1 MKRYTLL
8 TADMDGTVLNTRKEI
23 TPRTAGAIHQALAD
37 GWEVL
42 FATGRC
48 LAEVR
53 PYLTDFP
60 DMHYLLCHSGAT
72 VTDLRTGQDL
82 CSLPIDPETVERV
95 LAVTADAD
103 AAAVFFLGNE
113 LYIEERFRGRMP
125 YFGCQCFE
133 ALYEKCAHWVPD
145 RGALLAEHILD
156 VRKLNFFFHDHAEW
170 LRCGEVFR
178 TMPLEYA
185 SGIPN
190 NFEITAPGVSKGEGL
205 RLLCRTLGLDIRQT
219 IACGDEGNDVSILRA
234 AGLGVAMGNAT
245 AEALAAADVQV
256 ADCDHDGVAQ
266 AIETYLGRSI
276 PTESEECAQDQNT
289 APTGEAADAENLLS
303 GATPTSGRKE
313 ARP

>member
-1 MKRYTLL
+1 
-8 TADMDGTVLNTRKEI
+8 MDGTVLNTRKEI

-82 CSLPIDPETVERV
+82 CSLPIDPETVEKV

-133 ALYEKCAHWVPD
+133 ALYERYAHWVRTGRPAERAHPRCPQAELLLPRPRRVAPL
-145 RGALLAEHILD
+145 RG
-156 VRKLNFFFHDHAEW
+156 NF
-170 LRCGEVFR
+170 
-178 TMPLEYA
+178 
-185 SGIPN
+185 PN
-190 NFEITAPGVSKGEGL
+190 HAPGVRL
-205 RLLCRTLGLDIRQT
+205 RHPQ
-219 IACGDEGNDVSILRA
+219 
-234 AGLGVAMGNAT
+234 
-245 AEALAAADVQV
+245 
-256 ADCDHDGVAQ
+256 
-266 AIETYLGRSI
+266 
-276 PTESEECAQDQNT
+276 
-289 APTGEAADAENLLS
+289 
-303 GATPTSGRKE
+303 
-313 ARP
+313 

>member
-1 MKRYTLL
+1 
-8 TADMDGTVLNTRKEI
+8 
-23 TPRTAGAIHQALAD
+23 
-37 GWEVL
+37 
-42 FATGRC
+42 
-48 LAEVR
+48 
-53 PYLTDFP
+53 
-60 DMHYLLCHSGAT
+60 
-72 VTDLRTGQDL
+72 
-82 CSLPIDPETVERV
+82 
-95 LAVTADAD
+95 
-103 AAAVFFLGNE
+103 
-113 LYIEERFRGRMP
+113 MP

-145 RGALLAEHILD
+145 RDALLAEHIHD

-170 LRCGEVFR
+170 LRCGEIFR

-266 AIETYLGRSI
+266 AIETYLGQPI
-276 PTESEECAQDQNT
+276 PTGSEECARDQNA
-289 APTGEAADAENLLS
+289 APTGEAADTENLPS

>member
-1 MKRYTLL
+1 
-8 TADMDGTVLNTRKEI
+8 
-23 TPRTAGAIHQALAD
+23 
-37 GWEVL
+37 
-42 FATGRC
+42 
-48 LAEVR
+48 
-53 PYLTDFP
+53 
-60 DMHYLLCHSGAT
+60 
-72 VTDLRTGQDL
+72 
-82 CSLPIDPETVERV
+82 
-95 LAVTADAD
+95 
-103 AAAVFFLGNE
+103 
-113 LYIEERFRGRMP
+113 MP

-145 RGALLAEHILD
+145 RDALLAEHIHD

-170 LRCGEVFR
+170 LRCGEIFR

-205 RLLCRTLGLDIRQT
+205 RLLCRTLDLDIAQT

-266 AIETYLGRSI
+266 AIETYLGRPI
-276 PTESEECAQDQNT
+276 R
-289 APTGEAADAENLLS
+289 GEGQA
-303 GATPTSGRKE
+303 
-313 ARP
+313 

>member
-23 TPRTAGAIHQALAD
+23 TPCTAGAIHQALAD

-82 CSLPIDPETVERV
+82 CSLPIDPETVEKV

-145 RGALLAEHILD
+145 RGALLAEHIHD

-234 AGLGVAMGNAT
+234 AGLGVAMGNALP
-245 AEALAAADVQV
+245 AVQQEANFVTKTNEEN
-256 ADCDHDGVAQ
+256 GVAF
-266 AIETYLGRSI
+266 A
-276 PTESEECAQDQNT
+276 
-289 APTGEAADAENLLS
+289 LS
-303 GATPTSGRKE
+303 HFL
-313 ARP
+313 

>member
-1 MKRYTLL
+1 
-8 TADMDGTVLNTRKEI
+8 
-23 TPRTAGAIHQALAD
+23 
-37 GWEVL
+37 
-42 FATGRC
+42 
-48 LAEVR
+48 
-53 PYLTDFP
+53 
-60 DMHYLLCHSGAT
+60 
-72 VTDLRTGQDL
+72 
-82 CSLPIDPETVERV
+82 
-95 LAVTADAD
+95 
-103 AAAVFFLGNE
+103 
-113 LYIEERFRGRMP
+113 MP

-145 RGALLAEHILD
+145 RDALLAEHIHD

-170 LRCGEVFR
+170 LRCGEIFR

-266 AIETYLGRSI
+266 AIETYLGHSI